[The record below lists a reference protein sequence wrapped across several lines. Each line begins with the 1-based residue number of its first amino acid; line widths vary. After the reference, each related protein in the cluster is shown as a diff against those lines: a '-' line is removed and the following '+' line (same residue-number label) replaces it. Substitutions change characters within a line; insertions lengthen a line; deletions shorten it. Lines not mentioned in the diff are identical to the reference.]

1 MGATMDGI
9 WIVYLFLAAIPGLII
24 FAMVYKYMEVMEA
37 ARWPSTPGR
46 VVVSTSEAREVSAGS
61 PGSSDT
67 ELRNFAKIV
76 YEYSVAGRKYRCDRV
91 SIGENMGNFEVAETI
106 AKYPVGKAIIVY
118 YNPGKRSQAVLE
130 RDAPQGIWKTGII
143 IAAVLTALIVGSIVG
158 FRQLGD
164 IMSGLVRNPAQAP
177 FATACIGFALLAAFV
192 IYGIQRN
199 VSRMR
204 AWPVAAG
211 RIESSGVRE
220 FKSLSTT
227 GSGRSRWTT
236 MFRSNIVYSYEVGGV
251 RYTGD
256 KLGTTG
262 RFSANIA
269 AFAQRGAARFAPG
282 SQIEIRYNP
291 DNPAES
297 IFDPRTGALWLLWLI
312 PAGVLALAWFVGR

>member
-1 MGATMDGI
+1 MDGI

-46 VVVSTSEAREVSAGS
+46 VVVATSEAREVSAGS
-61 PGSSDT
+61 PGSTDT
-67 ELRNFAKIV
+67 ELRNFAKVV
-76 YEYSVAGRKYRCDRV
+76 YEYTGAGRKYRCDRV
-91 SIGENMGNFEVAETI
+91 TSGENMGHFEVAETI
-106 AKYPVGKAIIVY
+106 AKYPVGKAVTVY
-118 YNPGKRSQAVLE
+118 YNPRNRSQAVLE
-130 RDAPQGIWKTGII
+130 RDVPPDIWKTGII
-143 IAAVLTALIVGSIVG
+143 VVAVLIALIVGAVVG
-158 FRQLGD
+158 FRKLGD
-164 IMSGLVRNPAQAP
+164 FMSGLVRNPAEAP
-177 FATACIGFALLAAFV
+177 FVTACIGFALVAAFV

-199 VSRMR
+199 VARMR

-220 FKSLSTT
+220 FKTLSTND
-227 GSGRSRWTT
+227 SGRSRWTT
-236 MFRSNIVYSYEVGGV
+236 MFRSDVVYSYDVDGV

-269 AFAQRGAARFAPG
+269 AFAQRGAARYAPG

-297 IFDPRTGALWLLWLI
+297 IYDPRTGALWLLWLI

>member
-1 MGATMDGI
+1 MNGL

-37 ARWPSTPGR
+37 ARWPTTPGR
-46 VVVSTSEAREVSAGS
+46 VVVSTSEAREVRSGGPNS
-61 PGSSDT
+61 TDT
-67 ELRNFAKIV
+67 ELRNFAKVV

-106 AKYPVGKAIIVY
+106 ARYPVGKAVSVY
-118 YNPGKRSQAVLE
+118 YNPRNRSQAVLD
-130 RDAPQGIWKTGII
+130 RDVPPGIWQTGII
-143 IAAVLTALIVGSIVG
+143 VVVVLIALIVGLIVG
-158 FRQLGD
+158 FRKLAD
-164 IMSGLVRNPAQAP
+164 FMSGLVRSPAEAP
-177 FATACIGFALLAAFV
+177 FVAACIGFALLAAFV

-204 AWPVAAG
+204 GWPAAAG
-211 RIESSGVRE
+211 RIESSGVRQ
-220 FKSLSTT
+220 FKTLSAAD
-227 GSGRSRWTT
+227 SGRSRWTT

-269 AFAQRGAARFAPG
+269 AFAQRGAARYAPG
-282 SQIEIRYNP
+282 SSVEIRYNP

-297 IFDPRTGALWLLWLI
+297 IYDPRTGALWLLWLI
-312 PAGVLALAWFVGR
+312 PAGVLTLAWFVGR